1 MNSVRD
7 INKNKEEIDML
18 WGEASLRLK
27 LNGFEDGLN
36 HTIDRLTYEILQE
49 YREGADVAHQL
60 MEPPMWGTFDDTGI
74 PFFSP
79 RHEPDEIA

>member
-1 MNSVRD
+1 
-7 INKNKEEIDML
+7 ML

-49 YREGADVAHQL
+49 YREGVDVAHRL
-60 MEPPMWGTFDDTGI
+60 MEPPMWDTFEDLPI

-79 RHEPDEIA
+79 SHEPDEIA

>member
-1 MNSVRD
+1 
-7 INKNKEEIDML
+7 ML

-49 YREGADVAHQL
+49 YREGVDVAHRLML
-60 MEPPMWGTFDDTGI
+60 MEPPSVRCGI
-74 PFFSP
+74 PLKIYRFHSSVRATNRTKLP
-79 RHEPDEIA
+79 K

>member
-1 MNSVRD
+1 
-7 INKNKEEIDML
+7 ML

-49 YREGADVAHQL
+49 YREGVDVAQQL
-60 MEPPMWGTFDDTGI
+60 MEPPMWDTFEDL
-74 PFFSP
+74 PVPYFSP
-79 RHEPDEIA
+79 SHEPDEIA

>member
-1 MNSVRD
+1 
-7 INKNKEEIDML
+7 ML

-49 YREGADVAHQL
+49 YREGVDVAHQL
-60 MEPPMWGTFDDTGI
+60 MEPPMWDTFEDLPV

-79 RHEPDEIA
+79 SLEPDEIA